1 MTAKSLI
8 LKGITDEASIKA
20 EEILEKAK
28 AESEEII
35 EKAKAEAK
43 TFAGEVV
50 STALKKAVAI
60 KANAESAAD
69 LVIRDAKL
77 KRKNREISEVI
88 TTAAARLSALPDE
101 DYFALLLKMISKIA
115 EDTSGEILLSE
126 GDLKNRKTDILVK
139 GIKQKGFKLEL
150 SKTSADIKSGFILK
164 YGDIL
169 INSSFE
175 AIIAEKKEK
184 LEDAVKDVL
193 FNQ

>member
-1 MTAKSLI
+1 MNAKSLI

-28 AESEEII
+28 TESEELL
-35 EKAKAEAK
+35 ANARAEAK
-43 TFAGEVV
+43 AFAGEVV
-50 STALKKAVAI
+50 SAALKKAVTI

-77 KRKNREISEVI
+77 KRKNREIGEAIS
-88 TTAAARLSALPDE
+88 TAVTKLSALPDE
-101 DYFALLLKMISKIA
+101 EYFALLLKMVSKIA
-115 EDTSGEILLSE
+115 EDASGEILLSE

-139 GIKQKGFKLEL
+139 GIKSNGFNLEL

-175 AIIAEKKEK
+175 AIVAEKKER

>member
-28 AESEEII
+28 TESEELL
-35 EKAKAEAK
+35 ANARAEAK
-43 TFAGEVV
+43 AFAGEVV
-50 STALKKAVAI
+50 SAALKKAVTI

-77 KRKNREISEVI
+77 KRKNREIGEAIS
-88 TTAAARLSALPDE
+88 TAVTKLSALPDE
-101 DYFALLLKMISKIA
+101 EYFALLLKMVSKIA
-115 EDTSGEILLSE
+115 EDASGEILLSE

-139 GIKQKGFKLEL
+139 GIKSNGFNLEL

-175 AIIAEKKEK
+175 AIVAEKKER